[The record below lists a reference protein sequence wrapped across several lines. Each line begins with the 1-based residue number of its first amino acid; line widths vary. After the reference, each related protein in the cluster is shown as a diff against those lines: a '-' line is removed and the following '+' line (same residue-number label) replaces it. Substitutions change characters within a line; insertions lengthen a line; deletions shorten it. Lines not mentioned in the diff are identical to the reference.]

1 MKTLLVLT
9 ALAMTLT
16 GCGGGSS
23 GANSTSSAPDNTAAL
38 AQAAQNAAGNY
49 AAQHPAPATVPYTG
63 SFVTVSAAGF
73 SVAQG
78 FILGTSERNV
88 VEKLAQSIV
97 AEPVKNAVY
106 YTALLGDSGLR
117 FILMGDKVGVS
128 AINGMPLYA
137 PDTIYI
143 AKLASSGLVITNA

>member
-1 MKTLLVLT
+1 MKTLPVLT
-9 ALAMTLT
+9 ALAITLT

-23 GANSTSSAPDNTAAL
+23 TSPPDNIAAL
-38 AQAAQNAAGNY
+38 AQAAIKNIASQ
-49 AAQHPAPATVPYTG
+49 VPEPTKYTG

-137 PDTIYI
+137 PDTVYVV
-143 AKLASSGLVITNA
+143 KLTSSGLIIN

>member
-1 MKTLLVLT
+1 MKAQFT
-9 ALAMTLT
+9 ALLAALT
-16 GCGGGSS
+16 IVGCGGGSS
-23 GANSTSSAPDNTAAL
+23 TSPPDNTAAQ
-38 AQAAQNAAGNY
+38 AQQSIANIAAKTPE
-49 AAQHPAPATVPYTG
+49 PAKYTG